1 LSIKDKKVILEQQ
14 NIFIIHSKS
23 NATKVKIGSTKLP
36 IIGLTNY
43 FCFAMKNKQLTLVQ
57 RYQIEVLLTTGTSK
71 KEIAKLLD
79 TDKSTIYREIKR
91 NKQKRIY
98 KANFAQELCNE
109 RKERFGCN
117 RKLNSEIEKH
127 IRNKIITEQWSPK
140 QIVGYSKLNKIP
152 IVSHER
158 IYQLIRHDKKEG
170 GTLWT
175 HTRHK
180 LKHRK
185 RPVTGKQICIKN
197 KVSIELRPPIVDTQE
212 RYGDWEID
220 TIIGENQKGAI
231 LTITERKTGFL
242 LMEKL
247 KQGKQSEPL
256 SKVAVR
262 LLIAF
267 KNTVHTIT
275 SDNGTEFAN
284 HEYIAGKLKADF
296 YFAHPYSSWERGL
309 NEYTNK
315 LIRQYIIKGSDFDLY
330 SDKDISIIQNK
341 INTRPR
347 EKLNFKTP
355 SKIFFASLN

>member
-1 LSIKDKKVILEQQ
+1 
-14 NIFIIHSKS
+14 
-23 NATKVKIGSTKLP
+23 
-36 IIGLTNY
+36 
-43 FCFAMKNKQLTLVQ
+43 MKNKQLTSVQ
-57 RYQIEVLLTTGTSK
+57 RYQIEVLLKTETSK
-71 KEIAKLLD
+71 KEIAKLLE

-98 KANFAQELCNE
+98 RASFAQKLCNE

-117 RKLNSEIEKH
+117 RKLTNEMERY
-127 IRNKIITEQWSPK
+127 IRNKITTEQWSPK
-140 QIVGYSKLNKIP
+140 QIVGYSKLNKIE

-158 IYQLIRHDKKEG
+158 IYQLIRQDKKEG

-185 RPVTGKQICIKN
+185 RSVTGKQICIKN
-197 KVSIELRPPIVDTQE
+197 KVSIELRPSIVDTQE
-212 RYGDWEID
+212 RCGDWEID

-247 KQGKQSEPL
+247 KYGKQSEPL
-256 SKVAVR
+256 SKVVVR

-267 KNTVHTIT
+267 INNVHTIT
-275 SDNGTEFAN
+275 SDNGTEFAY
-284 HEYIAGKLKADF
+284 HEYIARKLKAKF

-315 LIRQYIIKGSDFDLY
+315 LVRQYVIKGSNFDLY
-330 SDKDISIIQNK
+330 SDKDISLIQNK
-341 INTRPR
+341 INRRPR
-347 EKLNFKTP
+347 EKLNFQTP